1 MITTDLIQVEN
12 EDFEEMPLGYVL
24 SEIVFGILLPTLD
37 NMGDTYI
44 AIKILTMELN
54 FSSNYSSL
62 SQALSGLGRYGD
74 YNHFVLHT
82 KYLYSQRNMRD

>member
-1 MITTDLIQVEN
+1 MCFCLITTDLIQVEN

-44 AIKILTMELN
+44 AIKILTMDLN

-74 YNHFVLHT
+74 
-82 KYLYSQRNMRD
+82 

>member
-1 MITTDLIQVEN
+1 MILELDNKYVSIVLCFCLITTDLIQVEN

-37 NMGDTYI
+37 SMGDTYI
-44 AIKILTMELN
+44 AIKILTMDLN

-74 YNHFVLHT
+74 
-82 KYLYSQRNMRD
+82 